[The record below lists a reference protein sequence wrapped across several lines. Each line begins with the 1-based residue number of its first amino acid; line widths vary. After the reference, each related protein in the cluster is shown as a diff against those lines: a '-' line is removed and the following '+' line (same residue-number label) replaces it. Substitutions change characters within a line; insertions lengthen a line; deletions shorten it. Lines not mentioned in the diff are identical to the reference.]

1 MVVEVTIEPKR
12 VIVLDTGRSVNGR
25 YRIEVRFTCRR
36 ANVGDHSKSAALS
49 AT

>member
-1 MVVEVTIEPKR
+1 MTIEPKR
-12 VIVLDTGRSVNGR
+12 VIVLDTRRSVNGR
-25 YRIEVRFTCRR
+25 DHIGARSTCGR